1 MILAAD
7 AQFRV
12 EHVGSTAVPGCW
24 GKGVVDLILLY
35 PVSRL
40 AEAREILDGLGFQQ
54 QSGPESFPE
63 TRPLGVGSVEYLGRE
78 YRVHVHVLEDG
89 CAEASDVI
97 KFRDLLRSNVGLRR
111 AYEMQKRV
119 LLSRGISESTQ
130 YSQAKREFIHTALA
144 RRCSRR
150 TAPTELDLLRVA
162 PWSSTLST
170 CAVFTRCFENR
181 ASYAYN

>member
-1 MILAAD
+1 MSTETSKIGKYMYRPAEYLPYDHESPRVADSLAQMILAAD

-35 PVSRL
+35 PVCRL

-54 QSGPESFPE
+54 RSGPKSFPE
-63 TRPLGVGSVEYLGRE
+63 TRPLRVATVEYLGRE
-78 YRVHVHVLEDG
+78 YRVHVHLLEDG
-89 CAEASDVI
+89 CAEASDLI

-130 YSQAKREFIHTALA
+130 YSQAKREFIRTALA
-144 RRCSRR
+144 
-150 TAPTELDLLRVA
+150 A
-162 PWSSTLST
+162 
-170 CAVFTRCFENR
+170 AVF
-181 ASYAYN
+181 

>member
-1 MILAAD
+1 MSTETSKIGKYVYRPAEYLPYDHESPRVADSVAQMILAAD

-40 AEAREILDGLGFQQ
+40 AEACEILDGLGFQQ

-78 YRVHVHVLEDG
+78 YRVHVHVLEDA

-119 LLSRGISESTQ
+119 LLSRDISESTQ
-130 YSQAKREFIHTALA
+130 YSQAKREFIRTALA
-144 RRCSRR
+144 
-150 TAPTELDLLRVA
+150 A
-162 PWSSTLST
+162 
-170 CAVFTRCFENR
+170 AVF
-181 ASYAYN
+181 